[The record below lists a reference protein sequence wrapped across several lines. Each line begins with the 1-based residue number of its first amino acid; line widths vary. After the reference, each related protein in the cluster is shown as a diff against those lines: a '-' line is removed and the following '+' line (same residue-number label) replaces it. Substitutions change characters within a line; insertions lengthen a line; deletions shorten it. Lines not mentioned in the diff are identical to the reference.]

1 MVLLL
6 SLQTSRTAASRAF
19 SCSLSSAATRRS
31 GRAASLGLSKYS
43 RTSLQTSLF
52 LRGGSDDDA
61 LSVSHQGKEFS
72 TSSGKEEQKY
82 VTLSEPAPGS
92 RKFRHVYSCCK
103 HLFNA
108 ILSLTLPLPPIA
120 FHYAFPVHSLEE
132 AKQFYGQVLG
142 CQEGRSSEKWQDY
155 SLHGH
160 QIVCH
165 WVGNDY
171 RCIDYYNPVDGDE
184 VPVPHAGLALTV
196 DEFHAL
202 AKRVKEAGVD
212 FIIEPHLRFQGMPG
226 EQWTMFFKD
235 PSGNNL
241 EFKAMTKVENL
252 FAKYNV
258 VD

>member
-1 MVLLL
+1 MIMVLLTL
-6 SLQTSRTAASRAF
+6 SALQFRSFSAVAARTRGYHLPPSRGQTLRCF
-19 SCSLSSAATRRS
+19 TLSSQV
-31 GRAASLGLSKYS
+31 S
-43 RTSLQTSLF
+43 RGSTHPCLLPHMN
-52 LRGGSDDDA
+52 LRGGSQDGDYNQ
-61 LSVSHQGKEFS
+61 SKTREFS
-72 TSSGKEEQKY
+72 SPIRSGDQKY
-82 VTLSEPAPGS
+82 VKLSDPAPGS
-92 RKFRHVYSCCK
+92 RKFVTDV
-103 HLFNA
+103 
-108 ILSLTLPLPPIA
+108 IVISLIQ
-120 FHYAFPVHSLEE
+120 E
-132 AKQFYGQVLG
+132 AKHFYGDILG

-165 WVGNDY
+165 WVGDDY
-171 RCIDYYNPVDGDE
+171 KCIDYYNPVDGDE

-202 AKRVKEAGVD
+202 SKRVKDAGIK